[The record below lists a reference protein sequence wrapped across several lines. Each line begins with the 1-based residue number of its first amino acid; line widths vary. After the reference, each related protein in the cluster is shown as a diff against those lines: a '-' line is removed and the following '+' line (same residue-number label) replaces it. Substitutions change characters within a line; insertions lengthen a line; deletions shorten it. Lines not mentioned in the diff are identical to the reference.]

1 MAQTPV
7 PEPYSPSLSPAS
19 SPVSSHSSLPEYDE
33 TGEII
38 PGSPAM
44 AVIEDPALS
53 ADLMQNKQLDTVK
66 CQWEGCIREFASLKT
81 LIEHLHTGTLSI
93 YSSCHSPDGTV
104 PLIRPRRNSQVELL
118 LRMVLVFA

>member
-1 MAQTPV
+1 MLCQILTDTPLCGPPRVAMAQTPV

-33 TGEII
+33 PGEII

-44 AVIEDPALS
+44 AVIEDPALG
-53 ADLMQNKQLDTVK
+53 ADAIQNKQLDTVK

-81 LIEHLHTGTLSI
+81 LIEHLHTGALQTHLLN
-93 YSSCHSPDGTV
+93 HGFTEP
-104 PLIRPRRNSQVELL
+104 RP
-118 LRMVLVFA
+118 

>member
-33 TGEII
+33 AGELI

-44 AVIEDPALS
+44 AVIEDPALG
-53 ADLMQNKQLDTVK
+53 ADVLQSKQLDTVK

-81 LIEHLHTGTLSI
+81 LIEHLHTGTLWAHLSNRSYI
-93 YSSCHSPDGTV
+93 
-104 PLIRPRRNSQVELL
+104 ELPS
-118 LRMVLVFA
+118 